1 MIMTIPLLL
10 ALTPPAAGCF
20 PVQDDRIYGKD
31 IAAAVPELAAFPN
44 GFPLG
49 YAPVPGA
56 RRILQGTY
64 LQHVAKNQGVEL
76 ESVPDVCF
84 ERPYAV
90 LSPET
95 IRDAMRTALEGQAE
109 GTVEIEVQ
117 SWGPQ
122 TAPQGRIVFPLAAI
136 QAAGTLGPKSEVM
149 WRGYSLYGSNHRFG
163 IWARARVSAK
173 ATRVVAVADIPAGRP
188 IREDQVRLESA
199 ELFALDT
206 RIARHLDEAV
216 GFIPRNVLRSGEP
229 ILRSQLSMVSDVTR
243 GDLVKVQV
251 NAGSALLVLEARAQT
266 SGSAGAKIWIKNPSS
281 GKAFQGTVVGKGK
294 VVVGEAPR
302 SGGRI
307 Q

>member
-44 GFPLG
+44 GFALG

-76 ESVPDVCF
+76 ASVPDVCF
-84 ERPYAV
+84 ERPYTA
-90 LSPET
+90 LTPET
-95 IRDAMRTALEGQAE
+95 IRDAMRAALEDERAGA
-109 GTVEIEVQ
+109 VEIEVQ

-122 TAPQGRIVFPLAAI
+122 TIPQGKIAFPLTGV
-136 QAAGTLGPKSEVM
+136 QAAGVPGPKSEVL

-199 ELFALDT
+199 EIFALDT

-216 GFIPRNVLRSGEP
+216 GFIPRNVLRAGAP
-229 ILRSQLSMVSDVTR
+229 ILRSQLNAVSDITR

-251 NAGSALLVLEARAQT
+251 SAGPALLVLEGRAQT
-266 SGSAGAKIWIKNPSS
+266 SGNTGTKIWVKNPSS
-281 GKAFQGTVVGKGK
+281 GKAFQGTVIGKGQ
-294 VVVGEAPR
+294 VAVGESPL
-302 SGGRI
+302 SEGHI